1 METDITDREKYLI
14 EKEIQQTTPYNV
26 VRGDEFKNLIKN
38 ILIKKGNIRRDFVD
52 DILNNDNIKL
62 YENAFTFSSINSY
75 KDEITGKIKKN
86 IESSNNNDIYIK
98 LGTSVYEYFIVWY
111 VYRLFGYKKAS
122 DVKFIATIRKNYE
135 INIYGE
141 NISKELGFFPY
152 ISSSLYEHNNDQKN
166 LLKNV
171 FKAFLGVTS
180 HIFDV
185 EIKNGI
191 GNSICYDIL
200 KNIFKGIEIK
210 TSVNIYEIENPI
222 SVLNEFFMKNHNLDI
237 QMNMEFEYI
246 KEENIYKT
254 TVLLKRKTQNDIIKE
269 IHGIGYNKQ
278 LSKTNAAL
286 ETLNYL
292 NELGYIKLNEL
303 TRKKVKIED
312 SKIIYGDRTAK
323 FEMLIKNILIKAK
336 IDSQYIDILL
346 KNMDIYDKAFTSNST
361 NLIGIVKDE
370 NSENN
375 YEIYETLGD
384 VVFAN
389 FIYKYVLER
398 FPELNA
404 TKDIPVINEIKK
416 KYASKNE
423 FSKLTRKMGFLP
435 YITCSI
441 KEYNQQIE
449 ILEDTFESFL
459 GATCAILDSNIIIGA
474 GYAICYDIL
483 KSIYDEI
490 DIKTDLYLLNSPI
503 TNLKEIFDKNES
515 IKPDYIKTKLGNLY
529 TFKIH
534 ISDSERDKLPI
545 ITKVLDRYRILGE
558 GSDIE
563 ENIAKEKAALDAI
576 NNLKKI
582 GIYHHLDPDNKE

>member
-1 METDITDREKYLI
+1 MDTDTIEREKYLL
-14 EKEIQQTTPYNV
+14 EKETQQTTPYNV
-26 VRGDEFKNLIKN
+26 VRGPEFKNLIRN

-52 DILNNDNIKL
+52 DILTDDNMKL
-62 YENAFTFSSINSY
+62 YEDAFTFSSVNSY

-111 VYRLFGYKKAS
+111 VYRLFDYKKAS

-141 NISKELGFFPY
+141 NISKELGFLPY
-152 ISSSLYEHNNDQKN
+152 ISSSLYEHNNDQKT

-180 HIFDV
+180 HIFDI
-185 EIKNGI
+185 ETKNGI

-222 SVLNEFFMKNHNLDI
+222 SVLNEFFMKNHNLD
-237 QMNMEFEYI
+237 MEMTMEYEYI
-246 KEENIYKT
+246 KEENVYKT
-254 TVLLKRKTQNDIIKE
+254 TVLLKRKTRNEIIKE
-269 IHGIGYNKQ
+269 IYGLGYNKQ
-278 LSKTNAAL
+278 LSKTNAAID
-286 ETLNYL
+286 TLTYL

-303 TRKKVKIED
+303 TRKKLKIED
-312 SKIIYGDRTAK
+312 SKTIYGDRTVK
-323 FEMLIKNILIKAK
+323 FENLIKNILLKAN
-336 IDSQYIDILL
+336 IDSGYIDILL
-346 KNMDIYDKAFTSNST
+346 KNMDIYNKAFTSNSA

-423 FSKLTRKMGFLP
+423 FSKITRKMGFLP
-435 YITCSI
+435 YITCSV
-441 KEYNQQIE
+441 KEYKQQIE

-459 GATCAILDSNIIIGA
+459 GSTCAILDSNIIIGA
-474 GYAICYDIL
+474 GYAVCYDIL
-483 KSIYDEI
+483 KSIYDDI
-490 DIKTDLYLLNSPI
+490 DIHTNLYLLNSPM

-515 IKPDYIKTKLGNLY
+515 IKPEYIKSKIGNLY
-529 TFKIH
+529 NFKVQIPKL
-534 ISDSERDKLPI
+534 EKDKLPI
-545 ITKVLDRYRILGE
+545 IAKVLDKYGILGE

-576 NNLKKI
+576 NNLKRI
-582 GIYHHLDPDNKE
+582 SLYHHLDPNNK